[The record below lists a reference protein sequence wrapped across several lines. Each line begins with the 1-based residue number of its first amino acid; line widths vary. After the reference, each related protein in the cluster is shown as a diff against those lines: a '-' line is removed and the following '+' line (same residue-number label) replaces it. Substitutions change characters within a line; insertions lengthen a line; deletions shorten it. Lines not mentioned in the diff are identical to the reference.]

1 MDSENVGP
9 EFGRRRKMKR
19 VWLAGV
25 IATLTIL
32 MGLSSLY
39 AQPRGRGG
47 MGHGDEGMGHGMMGR
62 GGMMHQESGMGPDY
76 GPGNIPQDKAPKR
89 PIDETEATDILQNYL
104 ESTRNPNL
112 KLGKIEDKGQTFEA
126 EILTKDEALVD
137 RVVVDK
143 TTGWLRSVY

>member
-1 MDSENVGP
+1 
-9 EFGRRRKMKR
+9 MKR
-19 VWLAGV
+19 VWLTGPIV
-25 IATLTIL
+25 TLAIL
-32 MGLSSLY
+32 LGLSSLY

-47 MGHGDEGMGHGMMGR
+47 MGHGEGMGHGMMGR

-76 GPGNIPQDKAPKR
+76 GLQNRPQDQQPQR
-89 PIDETEATDILQNYL
+89 PINETEATDILQNYL
-104 ESTRNPNL
+104 ESTGNPNL

-143 TTGWLRSVY
+143 NTGWIRSAY